1 MSVVDTFSSQNQ
13 IGNGTSC
20 MVLIAQSN
28 KIDYKFYF
36 IKEEKEFFPLGFL
49 FAGRGLRLSEP
60 RLLREPGE
68 QWNPEA
74 RVLLHAG

>member
-20 MVLIAQSN
+20 IAQSN
-28 KIDYKFYF
+28 RIDYKFDF
-36 IKEEKEFFPLGFL
+36 IKKEKEFFPLGFL
-49 FAGRGLRLSEP
+49 FAGRGLRLSES

-68 QWNPEA
+68 Q
-74 RVLLHAG
+74 